1 MLCLSVSVF
10 VFVNL
15 VWVVPFTSKPAKVV
29 KQRAERAKA
38 QGPRVEARC
47 EEIVQKEGEEDQVRH
62 FTVQS
67 LFFYIHSS
75 LYIFTEFF
83 LTFSPYL
90 MVIVCWLRSFC
101 YDFVMDM
108 YFPGR

>member
-1 MLCLSVSVF
+1 MLCLSMSVF

-15 VWVVPFTSKPAKVV
+15 VWVVFTSKPAKVA

-62 FTVQS
+62 F
-67 LFFYIHSS
+67 
-75 LYIFTEFF
+75 
-83 LTFSPYL
+83 
-90 MVIVCWLRSFC
+90 IV
-101 YDFVMDM
+101 
-108 YFPGR
+108 